1 MYLHNSVMMKDRL
14 IKNQRFGRRGLVC
27 LVIDW
32 RWQLDQ
38 RRLPPSLLLLTRTV
52 QDCMQRRAGPPIS
65 AAMKGLIIH
74 NRKYYNLNINCT
86 LLSRHKANT

>member
-1 MYLHNSVMMKDRL
+1 M
-14 IKNQRFGRRGLVC
+14 KNQKWLGRKGLII
-27 LVIDW
+27 VIDW

-52 QDCMQRRAGPPIS
+52 QDCMQQRAGPPIS

-86 LLSRHKANT
+86 LLSPTQSEHISGMHQQLSVCI